1 MEKNGKMICMVL
13 CMIVLSNYSVKCGT
27 INDTKT
33 LTSDLLS
40 DYNINVRP
48 IANQSLA
55 VNVSI
60 EAYIKSIQ
68 EFDEVQGK
76 FSFIGALLFMWHD
89 VNMMWDPAQ
98 YGGVYEISVLYPNVW
113 VPELVLS
120 SPSDDVNSLGQ
131 KWNRIRFYSNGI
143 AVWLPIDLIES
154 TCSVNVRNYPFDTQT
169 CTTSFNTLG
178 YLEYEV
184 RLIAA
189 LNEFKFDVYQEN
201 SIWSIKKSKVSISVV
216 GEGSQLDLILHLNRK
231 PSFVIIN
238 MVLPI
243 LFLSLLNVLVF
254 LLIPESGERVSYCI
268 TVLLAIAV
276 FMTIVSDMLPRS
288 SEPVP
293 VISIKLMIDMIIS
306 SFIVFTAIL
315 NLNLYHRDES
325 IPIPQWLKSLYIML
339 SCVSC
344 SKKKIDPHFHEMKQI
359 SSKASTKVK
368 TINVVECKNEPIE
381 SKIGRLVEEHD
392 EDNKITWKK
401 MSIMMDKVALISYT
415 AVSVASF
422 VIFLA
427 ITAVSSSED

>member
-1 MEKNGKMICMVL
+1 MVFTVL
-13 CMIVLSNYSVKCGT
+13 SCELTVRRTLSFLSNYTVNCGT

-68 EFDEVQGK
+68 EFDEVQ
-76 FSFIGALLFMWHD
+76 
-89 VNMMWDPAQ
+89 
-98 YGGVYEISVLYPNVW
+98 
-113 VPELVLS
+113 
-120 SPSDDVNSLGQ
+120 
-131 KWNRIRFYSNGI
+131 
-143 AVWLPIDLIES
+143 
-154 TCSVNVRNYPFDTQT
+154 
-169 CTTSFNTLG
+169 
-178 YLEYEV
+178 
-184 RLIAA
+184 
-189 LNEFKFDVYQEN
+189 
-201 SIWSIKKSKVSISVV
+201 
-216 GEGSQLDLILHLNRK
+216 
-231 PSFVIIN
+231 
-238 MVLPI
+238 
-243 LFLSLLNVLVF
+243 
-254 LLIPESGERVSYCI
+254 ESGERVSYCI

-306 SFIVFTAIL
+306 SFIVTTAIL
-315 NLNLYHRDES
+315 NLNLYHKDES

-359 SSKASTKVK
+359 SSKTSTKVK
-368 TINVVECKNEPIE
+368 TINVVENKNEPIE

-401 MSIMMDKVALISYT
+401 LSIMMDKVALISYT